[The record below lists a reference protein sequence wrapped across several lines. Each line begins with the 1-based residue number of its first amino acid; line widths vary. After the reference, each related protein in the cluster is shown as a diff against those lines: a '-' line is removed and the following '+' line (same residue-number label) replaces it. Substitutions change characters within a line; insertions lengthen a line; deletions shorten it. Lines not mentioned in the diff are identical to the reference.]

1 MQYKDYYKIL
11 GVDEKASEKEIKKAY
26 KKLAL
31 KYHPDK
37 NPDNKEA
44 EEKFKEINEA
54 YQVLSDPEK
63 RKKYDELGADW
74 EAYQQ
79 AGGRD
84 GFDWSQYAG
93 AQGQGGGRTFYFEGD
108 PSEFFGQGSGRSGF
122 SDFFEAFFG
131 RGFGGGFE
139 ETYTGG
145 RGRRQR
151 RQPQGQD
158 IQAELPVTLEEAYHG
173 RAKVFEISGQKLRI
187 QIKPGAYDGQ
197 KLKLKGKG
205 QALPGGRPGD
215 LYLILRIKPHS
226 EFERDGD
233 NLMYEH
239 QLDLFT
245 AVLGGKETIPTLNG
259 PVNITV
265 KPGTDPGK
273 VLRLRGKGMPKYNQ
287 PGQKG
292 DLLVT
297 INVKLPKDLSEEER
311 QLFERLRSMR
321 EEAAQVNA

>member
-1 MQYKDYYKIL
+1 MQYKDYYKLL

-54 YQVLSDPEK
+54 YQVLSDAEK
-63 RKKYDELGADW
+63 RKKYDELGANW

-79 AGGRD
+79 TGGQ

-93 AQGQGGGRTFYFEGD
+93 GQRPGGGQTFYYEGD

-131 RGFGGGFE
+131 GGFE
-139 ETYTGG
+139 ESFSG
-145 RGRRQR
+145 RQGRRQR
-151 RQPQGQD
+151 RRPQGQD
-158 IQAELPVTLEEAYHG
+158 VQAELPITLEEAYHG
-173 RAKVFEISGQKLRI
+173 RAKVFEINGQKLRI

-205 QALPGGRPGD
+205 QALSGGRPGD
-215 LYLILRIKPHS
+215 LYLILRIKPHP
-226 EFERDGD
+226 EFEREGD

-245 AVLGGKETIPTLNG
+245 AVLGGKETIPTMNG
-259 PVNITV
+259 PVNISV

-273 VLRLRGKGMPKYNQ
+273 VLRLRGKGMPKHKQ
-287 PGQKG
+287 PGQHG

-297 INVKLPKDLSEEER
+297 INVQMPKDLSDEER
-311 QLFERLRSMR
+311 SLFEQLRSMR
-321 EEAAQVNA
+321 GEGVQVNA